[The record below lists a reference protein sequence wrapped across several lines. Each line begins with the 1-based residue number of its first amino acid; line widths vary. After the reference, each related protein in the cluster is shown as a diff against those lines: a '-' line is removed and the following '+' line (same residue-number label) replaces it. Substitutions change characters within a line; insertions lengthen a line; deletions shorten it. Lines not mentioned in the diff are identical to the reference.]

1 MKKVFRLTENKLIN
15 RLKRLIKEDEIEEV
29 EISPEEYIEL
39 LKKVFFQAQAIPKLP
54 KFKGKKLV
62 VKGNLDLT
70 DFNDRKQLVDLGP
83 IKIEG
88 NLNASYTNI
97 QNLDN
102 IEVTGSMR
110 YWSTPYNN
118 IMDRRAKQKKYD
130 KQQNRRELDD
140 WNLDDTDEEGEKA
153 NVAFMYAEQEGNITV
168 LSDEDKE
175 RLEYLRTRLSELET
189 QMENEDD
196 EEKYDELS
204 EEYDEVQEEIDGFED
219 YVDVYDF
226 YPNGTHF
233 YMTSFE
239 SLSTGDE
246 YAVGTEYEADKSLDE
261 YIDDL
266 VNDASNVYDNNFLSN
281 YIDGRKVRDEFEY
294 AVDEWVR
301 ESPDSYNVEKGL
313 SDDQEE
319 EIWLLEMEKW
329 VYENE
334 GVRAPISEPT
344 REDGDVFDFEDAE
357 GNRFQYRNMSADPSL
372 YKSASHWVL
381 HKDGQVV
388 SPHQIYDDEDTDEHQ
403 EARDERI
410 SDIDYEI
417 EEIKDNPD
425 GEPDEDDIEQAVE
438 EYLDGIEDD
447 PLGFLQDM
455 GYSNFK
461 DFIDEE
467 ELRDDLARDY
477 DYGDALNSY
486 DSSYD
491 EFTVNG
497 TRYIVM
503 KYN

>member
-1 MKKVFRLTENKLIN
+1 MKKVFRLTEHKLIN

-62 VKGNLDLT
+62 IKGNLDLT
-70 DFNDRKQLVDLGP
+70 DFNERKQLVDLGP
-83 IKIEG
+83 IKIDG
-88 NLNASYTNI
+88 DINVSYTNI

-102 IEVTGSMR
+102 TEVTGSMR
-110 YWSTPYNN
+110 YWNTPYNKV
-118 IMDRRAKQKKYD
+118 MDRRAQQKKYAA
-130 KQQNRRELDD
+130 QNNRRENNEWD
-140 WNLDDTDEEGEKA
+140 LDDTDEEGEKA
-153 NVAFMYAEQEGNITV
+153 NVAFMYAEQEGDITA

-175 RLEYLRTRLSELET
+175 RLEYLRTQLSELET

-196 EEKYDELS
+196 EEKYDKLS
-204 EEYDEVQEEIDGFED
+204 EEYDEVQEEIDGFEE

-226 YPNGTHF
+226 YPNGKHW

-239 SLSTGDE
+239 SLSTGNE
-246 YAVGTEYEADKSLDE
+246 YAVGTEYEADRSLEE
-261 YIDDL
+261 YIDEMI
-266 VNDASNVYDNNFLSN
+266 NDAENMFDTRHLSN

-294 AVDEWVR
+294 AVEEWVR
-301 ESPDSYNVEKGL
+301 ESPDSYGVEKQL

-334 GVRAPISEPT
+334 GVRAPIQLPT
-344 REDGDVFDFEDAE
+344 REEGNVFDFEDAE
-357 GNRFQYRNMSADPSL
+357 GNRFE
-372 YKSASHWVL
+372 YKNEGSGWVL
-381 HKDGQVV
+381 YEDGQVV
-388 SPHQIYDDEDTDEHQ
+388 PPHQIYDDEDTDEHQ

-425 GEPDEDDIEQAVE
+425 GDPDEDSIEQAVDD
-438 EYLDGIEDD
+438 YLESIEDD
-447 PLGFLQDM
+447 PLTFLQDM
-455 GYSNFK
+455 GYDNYK
-461 DFIDEE
+461 DFIDED
-467 ELRDDLARDY
+467 ELRDDLGRDY
-477 DYGDALNSY
+477 DYGDALNS
-486 DSSYD
+486 SNNNYD

-503 KYN
+503 QYN